1 MMLQEKMDQAIKLH
15 HEARK
20 AQAENYQ
27 KTHGTSHME
36 TEKGD
41 LIAMILSAF
50 LMLLPAVLLLLL
62 LTAGAC
68 LLLLP

>member
-1 MMLQEKMDQAIKLH
+1 MMLQEKMDQALKLH
-15 HEARK
+15 HEA
-20 AQAENYQ
+20 Q
-27 KTHGTSHME
+27 KSHGTPHIE

-68 LLLLP
+68 LLFLP